1 MCITH
6 WAWIRLVHQLVGTSP
21 TFCGRLATLGSE
33 ELAHVRIL
41 LLTHFE
47 VAYED
52 LLFWRVLSAL
62 FLWSWWSLGSCTLGG
77 ILKASQ
83 TLQEESIIYW
93 VYYSSFCLFVTVSK
107 YISKQMGVRML
118 HKLCSPLPLI
128 SLWTFKTLQYHI
140 FDYISD
146 SFPRR
151 IEINDILKTAKTGHG
166 QNIIC
171 VWSNCPGSLRNA
183 EQKTTKLDPR
193 GPQFPAH
200 LNSFFFVS

>member
-6 WAWIRLVHQLVGTSP
+6 WAWIRLGHQLVGTSP

-33 ELAHVRIL
+33 ELANVRIL

-62 FLWSWWSLGSCTLGG
+62 FLWSCWSPGSCTLGG
-77 ILKASQ
+77 ILKANQ

-93 VYYSSFCLFVTVSK
+93 EYYSSFCLFVTVSK
-107 YISKQMGVRML
+107 YISKQMEVRML

-140 FDYISD
+140 FDDISD
-146 SFPRR
+146 SFARHF
-151 IEINDILKTAKTGHG
+151 K
-166 QNIIC
+166 
-171 VWSNCPGSLRNA
+171 NCKDRPWPKHNLC
-183 EQKTTKLDPR
+183 L
-193 GPQFPAH
+193 
-200 LNSFFFVS
+200 V